1 MQFAS
6 ALLEYLVSGFVAL
19 LWLVPLCRAAVGE
32 RALWP
37 QIDEPSVYLYLPA
50 AYVLGILLDAT
61 SSYLLERFRRYGQSR
76 ASYDRSVHIL
86 THGSEHLIRTMEAY
100 VGRDRIARGV
110 VLSAAI
116 SLPVYLFVFTG
127 KTQVYAVAGSFVA
140 LVWSFLVWH
149 RLDDLSSRFKD
160 QALLRLPPRRA
171 DNGLQPTEPRNTS
184 AESIAPT
191 PPPLGDR

>member
-19 LWLVPLCRAAVGE
+19 LWLVPLCRAAVG
-32 RALWP
+32 AHAPWP
-37 QIDEPSVYLYLPA
+37 QINEPSVYLYLPA

-86 THGSEHLIRTMEAY
+86 TYGSEHLIRTMEAY

-116 SLPVYLFVFTG
+116 SLPVYLSVFTG
-127 KTQVYAVAGSFVA
+127 EPRIYAVSGSVVA

-149 RLDDLSSRFKD
+149 RLDDLSSKFKD
-160 QALLRLPPRRA
+160 QALLRLPPRSA
-171 DNGLQPTEPRNTS
+171 NDALQLAEPRTAP
-184 AESIAPT
+184 AEATAPA
-191 PPPLGDR
+191 PRLRS

>member
-19 LWLVPLCRAAVGE
+19 LWLVPLCRAAVGA
-32 RALWP
+32 RTPWP
-37 QIDEPSVYLYLPA
+37 QINEPSLYLYLPA

-61 SSYLLERFRRYGQSR
+61 SSYLLERFRRDGQSR

-127 KTQVYAVAGSFVA
+127 KPQVYAVAGSLVA

-149 RLDDLSSRFKD
+149 RLDNLSSKFKD
-160 QALLRLPPRRA
+160 QALLRLPPRPVNDA
-171 DNGLQPTEPRNTS
+171 LQLTESRTAP
-184 AESIAPT
+184 AEATDPT
-191 PPPLGDR
+191 PRLRS